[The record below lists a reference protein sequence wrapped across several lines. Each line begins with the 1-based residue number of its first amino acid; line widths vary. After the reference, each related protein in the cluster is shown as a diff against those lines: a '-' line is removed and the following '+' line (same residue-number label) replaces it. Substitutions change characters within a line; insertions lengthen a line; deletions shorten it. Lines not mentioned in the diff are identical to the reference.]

1 MVHIGNVWQLLTIK
15 DPLKDR
21 VRQAD
26 FLASHDRATGASGA
40 WTEGRAAADSRIRQ
54 RSRAACNKVA
64 HGRKQA
70 PKALQYIARPTHR
83 EFLEELAIC
92 ARSLKK

>member
-21 VRQAD
+21 VR
-26 FLASHDRATGASGA
+26 
-40 WTEGRAAADSRIRQ
+40 
-54 RSRAACNKVA
+54 NKVA